1 MESKKKT
8 ATCCFTGHRPEKLK
22 QSEGAVK
29 AALRREIELAVAEG
43 FTDFITGMARG
54 VDLWAAEEVLELK
67 AESPALRLIAAL
79 PFPRFEA
86 GWSPEW
92 QARYRRV
99 LAGADQRFIISP
111 AFSYAA
117 FQKRNPLDG
126 GPLRPGHRR
135 LWRRPRRHLEHP
147 RIRPGARA
155 SPYRILPG

>member
-29 AALRREIELAVAEG
+29 AALRREIELAASEG
-43 FTDFITGMARG
+43 FTHFITGMARG

-117 FQKRNPLDG
+117 FQKRNRWMVDRSGRVIAVYG
-126 GPLRPGHRR
+126 GGRGGTLNT
-135 LWRRPRRHLEHP
+135 LEY
-147 RIRPGARA
+147 ARA
-155 SPYRILPG
+155 QGVPVRILPG